1 MEGFTITGQDNIN
14 KARLIALKFGLTME
28 IKGIRMSSR
37 GRTCYSI
44 IKSEF
49 GLKGNRQRVLDQFTE
64 LIEPKRVV
72 YETIEL
78 NGVETSDY
86 PDFCNAY
93 AVYAEWTDGTELT
106 EEELDNIPGDVI
118 HERAHEEFH

>member
-1 MEGFTITGQDNIN
+1 MDGSFTITGQENIN

-28 IKGIRMSSR
+28 IKGIRMSR

-72 YETIEL
+72 YDTIEL
-78 NGVETSDY
+78 DCVEFNDY

-106 EEELDNIPGDVI
+106 EEELDSIPGDVI
-118 HERAHEEFH
+118 HERAHEEFQ